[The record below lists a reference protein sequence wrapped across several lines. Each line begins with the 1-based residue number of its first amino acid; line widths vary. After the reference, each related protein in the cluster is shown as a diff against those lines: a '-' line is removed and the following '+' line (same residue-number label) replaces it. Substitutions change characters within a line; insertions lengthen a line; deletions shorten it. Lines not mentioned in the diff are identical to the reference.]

1 MDDKPRPSLE
11 DLDSRLR
18 KARGDDEPGNRG
30 RLPGTRLGQA
40 LHLAIEMAAAL
51 AVGGGLG
58 WLLDGWLGTKPWLFV
73 VFIFVG
79 IAAGILNAFRAA
91 QRMGATPMSRADAGR
106 RGDRGDGATGATTPR
121 ATTDGTGEAR
131 SRTASGNDG

>member
-1 MDDKPRPSLE
+1 MDDKPRPSLK
-11 DLDSRLR
+11 DLGSRLR
-18 KARGDDEPGNRG
+18 KARGDDEPDNRG

-40 LHLAIEMAAAL
+40 LHFAIEMAAAL

-106 RGDRGDGATGATTPR
+106 QGDRGEEPDGRGDDRGAQGG
-121 ATTDGTGEAR
+121 AQGDEGQDGR
-131 SRTASGNDG
+131 SQE

>member
-1 MDDKPRPSLE
+1 MDDKPRPPLE
-11 DLDSRLR
+11 DLGFRLR
-18 KARGDDEPGNRG
+18 KARGGDRRDDRG

-58 WLLDGWLGTKPWLFV
+58 WLLDDWLETKPWLFV
-73 VFIFVG
+73 IFIFVG

-91 QRMGATPMSRADAGR
+91 QRMGATPLARDGADRPDESEDGR
-106 RGDRGDGATGATTPR
+106 RQG
-121 ATTDGTGEAR
+121 
-131 SRTASGNDG
+131 

>member
-1 MDDKPRPSLE
+1 MDNKARPSLE

-18 KARGDDEPGNRG
+18 EARGENESGNRG

-51 AVGGGLG
+51 AVGGGMG
-58 WLLDGWLGTKPWLFV
+58 WLLDEWLGTRPWLFV

-91 QRMGATPMSRADAGR
+91 ERLGATPLSRESAD
-106 RGDRGDGATGATTPR
+106 
-121 ATTDGTGEAR
+121 ER
-131 SRTASGNDG
+131 SEEQDERSQR

>member
-11 DLDSRLR
+11 ELDSRLR
-18 KARGDDEPGNRG
+18 KARGGNESGNQG

-40 LHLAIEMAAAL
+40 LHVAIEMAAAL

-91 QRMGATPMSRADAGR
+91 QRMGATPLSRADAGE
-106 RGDRGDGATGATTPR
+106 RGEGPD
-121 ATTDGTGEAR
+121 ER
-131 SRTASGNDG
+131 SQE

>member
-1 MDDKPRPSLE
+1 MDDKPRPPLE
-11 DLDSRLR
+11 DLDFRLR
-18 KARGDDEPGNRG
+18 KTRGEDRRDDRG

-58 WLLDGWLGTKPWLFV
+58 WLLDDWMETGPWLFV

-91 QRMGATPMSRADAGR
+91 QRLGATPLVREGAGR
-106 RGDRGDGATGATTPR
+106 RDESEDERR
-121 ATTDGTGEAR
+121 QR
-131 SRTASGNDG
+131 

>member
-18 KARGDDEPGNRG
+18 KARGGNESGSRG

-51 AVGGGLG
+51 AVGGGIG
-58 WLLDGWLGTKPWLFV
+58 WLLDEWLGTRPWLFV

-91 QRMGATPMSRADAGR
+91 QRMGATPLSRESAEE
-106 RGDRGDGATGATTPR
+106 RGEGQD
-121 ATTDGTGEAR
+121 ER
-131 SRTASGNDG
+131 SQG

>member
-1 MDDKPRPSLE
+1 MDDKPRPPLE
-11 DLDSRLR
+11 DLGSRLR
-18 KARGDDEPGNRG
+18 KARGEDESGNRG

-40 LHLAIEMAAAL
+40 FHLAIEMAATL
-51 AVGGGLG
+51 AVGGGIG

-91 QRMGATPMSRADAGR
+91 QRMGATPLSRAEAGR
-106 RGDRGDGATGATTPR
+106 RGEGHDD
-121 ATTDGTGEAR
+121 DER
-131 SRTASGNDG
+131 SQG

>member
-1 MDDKPRPSLE
+1 MTPGPYGARAFDRGFARPAERVCMDDKPRPPLE
-11 DLDSRLR
+11 DLDFRLR
-18 KARGDDEPGNRG
+18 KARGEDRRDDRG

-58 WLLDGWLGTKPWLFV
+58 WLLDDWMETGPWLFV

-91 QRMGATPMSRADAGR
+91 QRLGATPLVREGAGR
-106 RGDRGDGATGATTPR
+106 RDESEDERR
-121 ATTDGTGEAR
+121 QR
-131 SRTASGNDG
+131 

>member
-18 KARGDDEPGNRG
+18 KARGENEPSDRG

-51 AVGGGLG
+51 AVGGGIG
-58 WLLDGWLGTKPWLFV
+58 WLLDEWLGTRPWLFV

-91 QRMGATPMSRADAGR
+91 QRMGATPLSRDSAEE
-106 RGDRGDGATGATTPR
+106 RGEGHD
-121 ATTDGTGEAR
+121 ER
-131 SRTASGNDG
+131 SQG

>member
-18 KARGDDEPGNRG
+18 KARGEDQPGDRG

-58 WLLDGWLGTKPWLFV
+58 WLLDDWLGTKPWLFV

-91 QRMGATPMSRADAGR
+91 RRMGATPLSRDEAGHR
-106 RGDRGDGATGATTPR
+106 DEGQDG
-121 ATTDGTGEAR
+121 R
-131 SRTASGNDG
+131 S

>member
-11 DLDSRLR
+11 DLGSRLR
-18 KARGDDEPGNRG
+18 KARGDDAPDNRG

-91 QRMGATPMSRADAGR
+91 QRMGATPMSRAEAGR
-106 RGDRGDGATGATTPR
+106 PGDRGDAQGDEGQ
-121 ATTDGTGEAR
+121 DGR
-131 SRTASGNDG
+131 SQE

>member
-11 DLDSRLR
+11 DLGSRLR
-18 KARGDDEPGNRG
+18 KARGEDGSGDRG

-51 AVGGGLG
+51 AVGGGIG
-58 WLLDGWLGTKPWLFV
+58 WLLDDWLGTRPWLFV

-91 QRMGATPMSRADAGR
+91 QRMGATPLSRVDAER
-106 RGDRGDGATGATTPR
+106 RDEGQD
-121 ATTDGTGEAR
+121 ER
-131 SRTASGNDG
+131 SQG

>member
-11 DLDSRLR
+11 ELDSRLR
-18 KARGDDEPGNRG
+18 KARGDAVTSDRG

-91 QRMGATPMSRADAGR
+91 QRIGATPLSREDAGR
-106 RGDRGDGATGATTPR
+106 RGDGQDG
-121 ATTDGTGEAR
+121 R
-131 SRTASGNDG
+131 SQE

>member
-1 MDDKPRPSLE
+1 MVRTLSSAGPARALAEQVCMDDKPRPSLE

-18 KARGDDEPGNRG
+18 KARGGDVPDNRG

-58 WLLDGWLGTKPWLFV
+58 WLLDDWLGTKPWLFV

-91 QRMGATPMSRADAGR
+91 QRMGATPMSRADARR
-106 RGDRGDGATGATTPR
+106 RGEGQD
-121 ATTDGTGEAR
+121 ER
-131 SRTASGNDG
+131 SQG

>member
-18 KARGDDEPGNRG
+18 KARGGNESGNRG

-51 AVGGGLG
+51 AVGGGIG
-58 WLLDGWLGTKPWLFV
+58 WLLDEWLGTRPWLFV
-73 VFIFVG
+73 VFIF
-79 IAAGILNAFRAA
+79 
-91 QRMGATPMSRADAGR
+91 
-106 RGDRGDGATGATTPR
+106 RGDRGRHPERVSGGTENGGHAVVPR
-121 ATTDGTGEAR
+121 ERGRAG
-131 SRTASGNDG
+131 

>member
-18 KARGDDEPGNRG
+18 KARGDDEPDNRG

-40 LHLAIEMAAAL
+40 LHLAIEMAATL
-51 AVGGGLG
+51 AVGGGIG
-58 WLLDGWLGTKPWLFV
+58 WLLDEWLGTKPWLLV

-106 RGDRGDGATGATTPR
+106 RGAQGDDRGDDRGAQGDEGR
-121 ATTDGTGEAR
+121 DGR
-131 SRTASGNDG
+131 SQE